1 MTASSTWSVEDVGDQ
16 KGRTFV
22 VTGVTSGLGLHT
34 ARELARADATVVLA
48 GRSHGKL
55 AATTD
60 RIAREVPGADL
71 HELVVDLA
79 DLSSVR
85 RAAEE
90 ATRFGPVD
98 VLVNNA
104 GVMATPEER
113 TVDGIDLQ
121 MATNHFGPF
130 LLTGLLLPQLVES
143 GAGRVVTVSSLMH
156 RYARTAPLHDPR
168 QPHGGRYRRWR
179 VYSQS
184 KLANL
189 CFTYELDRRAR
200 AAGLPVEALA
210 AHPGYSATHLIA
222 NGQVGRATGGMANI
236 FNGVARAT
244 AQPAHLGALPVL
256 MAATADLPGGTYV
269 GPGGFQELGG
279 RPTVV
284 RSTRLSRDE
293 DAQRRLWEISEQTT
307 GIRYP

>member
-1 MTASSTWSVEDVGDQ
+1 VLS
-16 KGRTFV
+16 GR
-22 VTGVTSGLGLHT
+22 SP
-34 ARELARADATVVLA
+34 EKLAR
-48 GRSHGKL
+48 
-55 AATTD
+55 TTD
-60 RIAREVPGADL
+60 RIAEELPGADL

-90 ATRFGPVD
+90 GQRFGPVD

-104 GVMATPEER
+104 GVMATPEQR
-113 TVDGIDLQ
+113 TVDGLDLQ

-130 LLTGLLLPQLVES
+130 LLTGLLLPQLAKAE
-143 GAGRVVTVSSLMH
+143 AGRVVTVSSLMH
-156 RYARTAPLHDPR
+156 RFAGSAPVDDPR
-168 QPHGGRYRRWR
+168 QPSGGIYRRWR

-189 CFTYELDRRAR
+189 YFTYELDHRAR
-200 AAGLPVEALA
+200 AAGLTLRALA
-210 AHPGYSATHLIA
+210 AHPGYAATHLIA
-222 NGQVGRATGGMANI
+222 NGQVGRASGGMANI
-236 FNGVARAT
+236 LNGVARAT
-244 AQPAHLGALPVL
+244 AQSAQAGALPVL
-256 MAATADLPGGTYV
+256 MAATAELDGGASV

-279 RPTVV
+279 RPKVV

-293 DAQRRLWEISEQTT
+293 QAAARLWQISEDTT